1 MIVTVLCS
9 FTMSAARQ
17 DNIVSAKLVDKN
29 DGSALGWATVAVR
42 DVEGNITACTTTDE
56 NGEGSDGEIRRD
68 APNPNFYRME
78 RDVWTRFCEQSQSG
92 LLTEELADRNWNL
105 WKEQRWKLW

>member
-1 MIVTVLCS
+1 MKRLFAFLIVTVLCS

-56 NGEGSDGEIRRD
+56 NGKFQVNLAHPELRTRLRTKQRIIR
-68 APNPNFYRME
+68 
-78 RDVWTRFCEQSQSG
+78 
-92 LLTEELADRNWNL
+92 L
-105 WKEQRWKLW
+105 